1 LIVRITITTRHCDI
15 PEDLRAHARARL
27 ERLGEVAA
35 RPHHLQ
41 LVFDEE
47 HGKPMVELRLH
58 TARRQVYFAT
68 AEAADHRTAL
78 DRAVAKVKRQLVK
91 TPARPRP
98 SLRKSR

>member
-1 LIVRITITTRHCDI
+1 MRITITTRHCDI
-15 PEDLRAHARARL
+15 PEDLRARARARL
-27 ERLGEVAA
+27 ERLGKVAA

-58 TARRQVYFAT
+58 TARRQVHFAT

-78 DRAVAKVKRQLVK
+78 DRVVAKVKRQLVK
-91 TPARPRP
+91 SPARGARAT
-98 SLRKSR
+98 R

>member
-1 LIVRITITTRHCDI
+1 MRITITTRHCDI
-15 PEDLRAHARARL
+15 PEDLRARARARL
-27 ERLGEVAA
+27 ERLGKVAA

-58 TARRQVYFAT
+58 TARRQVHFAT

-78 DRAVAKVKRQLVK
+78 DRVVAKVKRQMVK
-91 TPARPRP
+91 TPVRGARATR
-98 SLRKSR
+98 